1 MRLLPSLLFV
11 ALIPTAYAQ
20 QPAPTDTQV
29 ATSTSADSVPSI
41 AGSLPSVAYGDQTA
55 GSKLVAPLAPVSPP
69 PDVIRH
75 VPAIDVTATM
85 PGDSSARTPKYVS
98 PPPPVNLLSGTDSEL
113 TQRESKNVAVAKRWI
128 DGSHDATRDVAS
140 SGAQSAVVFR
150 FGGPMPSIVC
160 AVGYIC
166 DVALQPGESVNTVSV
181 GDPVR
186 WKIAPATSGTAPAI
200 TTHVVIKP
208 SDIGLSTNLL
218 VTTDRRVYAMKLVS
232 RKEDFMP
239 TVSFSYPED
248 EAAQWSLL
256 AKQHEDIRAA
266 TVLPDTGESIS
277 TLDFGYRVK
286 GDSPHW
292 RPLRVYSD
300 GVKTFIQFPKAMA
313 ADEAPALV
321 AIGADKQEQMVNYRL
336 AGDRYIVDKVL
347 DRAILVSGVGR
358 HQVRVKVEHAEDRQ

>member
-1 MRLLPSLLFV
+1 
-11 ALIPTAYAQ
+11 
-20 QPAPTDTQV
+20 
-29 ATSTSADSVPSI
+29 
-41 AGSLPSVAYGDQTA
+41 
-55 GSKLVAPLAPVSPP
+55 
-69 PDVIRH
+69 
-75 VPAIDVTATM
+75 
-85 PGDSSARTPKYVS
+85 
-98 PPPPVNLLSGTDSEL
+98 
-113 TQRESKNVAVAKRWI
+113 
-128 DGSHDATRDVAS
+128 
-140 SGAQSAVVFR
+140 
-150 FGGPMPSIVC
+150 
-160 AVGYIC
+160 
-166 DVALQPGESVNTVSV
+166 
-181 GDPVR
+181 
-186 WKIAPATSGTAPAI
+186 
-200 TTHVVIKP
+200 
-208 SDIGLSTNLL
+208 
-218 VTTDRRVYAMKLVS
+218 
-232 RKEDFMP
+232 MP